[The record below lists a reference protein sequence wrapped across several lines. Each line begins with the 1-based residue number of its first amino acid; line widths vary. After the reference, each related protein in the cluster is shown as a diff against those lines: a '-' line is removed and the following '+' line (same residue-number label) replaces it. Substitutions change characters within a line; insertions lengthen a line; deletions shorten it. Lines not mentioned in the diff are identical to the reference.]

1 MTRSTRRALA
11 ARTLASL
18 LLLAAPLIAAEGDF
32 LGRGIDAFDLGGADS
47 DSGTAVVVQPDGKVI
62 VAGTAVTGAASRT
75 LALARFLPNGSL
87 DPTFGVGGEAVNP
100 FNESNNLAAVAL
112 HLLPDGRILVA
123 CTFDFGTADQD
134 FYVGRLLESGAPDLT
149 FGGGGFGARLIPFD
163 LGGDL
168 TDTPSAMTLDRNG
181 RILLAG
187 SVDISANDIDF
198 GVVRLTSEGLLDTDF
213 SQDGKTTVGIA
224 TLDFGLA
231 IAYHTTG
238 IVIGGAS
245 WNSDLGGHF
254 DLALMRLQGNGEIDG
269 NFGALGSVTV
279 PWALGGTNN
288 DFAWALGIWPDGE
301 IVVAADIAVGASQWM
316 YLLSNFSASGT
327 LLDSVLSNFCGSL
340 SSPPCSGTVQDSPRA
355 LLLQGDGKLLVAGF
369 GPGPSGNT
377 DFGLARWTR
386 DLFLDPAFGGGDG
399 TTTYDFDAYGGL
411 TDSGN
416 AMAFDRDGRIVVAGS
431 TEWSGLDTD
440 LAWARFDSSYIFA
453 DGFDWPG
460 GTTRWSSTVH

>member
-1 MTRSTRRALA
+1 MTCPNRRELT

-18 LLLAAPLIAAEGDF
+18 LLLAAPLFAAEGDF
-32 LGRGIDAFDLGGADS
+32 LGWGITSFDLGGTDGDAVA
-47 DSGTAVVVQPDGKVI
+47 GVVVQADGKVV
-62 VAGTAVTGAASRT
+62 VAGTVATGANSWT
-75 LALARFLPNGSL
+75 LALARFLPNGTL
-87 DPTFGVGGEAVNP
+87 DATFGTNGKQVNP
-100 FNESNNLAAVAL
+100 FAIGANHGAVAL
-112 HLLPDGRILVA
+112 HGLDGDRLLVA
-123 CTFDFGTADQD
+123 GSIDYGGGDQD
-134 FYVGRLLESGAPDLT
+134 FYVGRLLTNGAPDPAFGT
-149 FGGGGFGARLIPFD
+149 GGTGFASIAFDFGGDF
-163 LGGDL
+163 
-168 TDTPSAMTLDRNG
+168 TDALSAMTVDRNG
-181 RILLAG
+181 RILVTG
-187 SVDISANDIDF
+187 SVDQSATDIDM
-198 GVVRLTSEGLLDTDF
+198 GVARFTAAGLPDPDF

-238 IVIGGAS
+238 IVVGGAS

-288 DFAWALGIWPDGE
+288 DFAWALDIWPDGE
-301 IVVAADIAVGASQWM
+301 IVVAADVAIGASQWM
-316 YLLSNFSASGT
+316 VLLSNFSASGA
-327 LLDSVLSNFCGSL
+327 LLDSVVSSFCGSL

-369 GPGPSGNT
+369 GLGPTGDV

-386 DLFLDPAFGGGDG
+386 GLFPDPGFGGGDG
-399 TTTYDFDAYGGL
+399 TITYDFASYGGIQ
-411 TDSGN
+411 DHGA
-416 AMAFDRDGRIVVAGS
+416 AMAFDRDGRIVVAGA

-440 LAWARFDSSYIFA
+440 FAWARFDSSYVFA

-460 GTTRWSSTVH
+460 GTARWSATVP